1 MHHFNSL
8 LSMNRKSRREDIASE
23 GLRKL
28 NAGQTQLRSLRLGRS
43 WIESRINLLE
53 MRTMGNGEKNDQEEE
68 EEEEGCIIGL
78 DSF

>member
-1 MHHFNSL
+1 
-8 LSMNRKSRREDIASE
+8 MNRKSRREDIASE
-23 GLRKL
+23 ELRKL
-28 NAGQTQLRSLRLGRS
+28 NAGQTQLQSLRLGRS

-68 EEEEGCIIGL
+68 EEEGCIIGL